1 MSGCYD
7 ILYLHLGSN
16 DVCCKDSNFYRCVT
30 EILDVVFSVCTEI
43 HVVLCVIL
51 PRDFDVRMFPRWP
64 LSGAQLRNYCQWIRS
79 ANSMLWELSHHVP
92 SVRYM
97 DYAATKQK
105 SLYLSHNG
113 LHLSAEGA
121 RRCLA
126 SIHDDLP
133 NQLCV
138 EAAVQDPTEWPALS
152 ATEVP
157 VQEHDS
163 TIALFSD
170 IVQTGAQ
177 PEIQD
182 KVDASEVP
190 VPRDIKPQTHKITV
204 VTARAKRSATRN
216 VKRYGKK
223 LAKKCHTR
231 SCCSG
236 FVYLDITE
244 DVAVFLPAYKLNGL
258 CLEDEINVP
267 SNIHCHRDTEETPQQ
282 DDNAANEDKVNVP
295 SHFFFQRDTD
305 ETPQQDVDTSQ
316 LLLILS
322 NDVELNPGPIFQTI
336 PVPVEAVGS
345 SEKMTIITV
354 KMD

>member
-1 MSGCYD
+1 MATLRGTVEELLPVD
-7 ILYLHLGSN
+7 KERKQHAVG
-16 DVCCKDSNFYRCVT
+16 T
-30 EILDVVFSVCTEI
+30 ESPCAFS
-43 HVVLCVIL
+43 
-51 PRDFDVRMFPRWP
+51 
-64 LSGAQLRNYCQWIRS
+64 
-79 ANSMLWELSHHVP
+79 
-92 SVRYM
+92 
-97 DYAATKQK
+97 
-105 SLYLSHNG
+105 
-113 LHLSAEGA
+113 
-121 RRCLA
+121 

-170 IVQTGAQ
+170 IVQT
-177 PEIQD
+177 IQD

-190 VPRDIKPQTHKITV
+190 THKITPEL
-204 VTARAKRSATRN
+204 RGLQPEMSKDMER
-216 VKRYGKK
+216 
-223 LAKKCHTR
+223 
-231 SCCSG
+231 SG

-258 CLEDEINVP
+258 CLKRKKMEVKTGKVKREKPTMTKKKNKQEDEINVP

-322 NDVELNPGPIFQTI
+322 NDVELNPGPVRYSCLMINNISGQ
-336 PVPVEAVGS
+336 VP
-345 SEKMTIITV
+345 
-354 KMD
+354 